1 MPSSEEKKKL
11 KTIALLVSPLTVK
24 PLVQDFPFV
33 KGEVPDE
40 FKPFISEGFMSL
52 PGCPASKQPVKI
64 LQDTAASQS
73 ILLKVVLP
81 FDQADGK
88 W

>member
-1 MPSSEEKKKL
+1 MPSSEEKKRSF
-11 KTIALLVSPLTVK
+11 IALLVSPLTVK
-24 PLVQDFPFV
+24 PLVQDFPSV

-40 FKPFISEGFMSL
+40 FKPFTSEGFVSL

-73 ILLKVVLP
+73 ILLKGVLP